1 MNPVQACCLPL
12 LFSFATTLSAQEQ
25 RRLEFRLT
33 GAENDTVYLANYYGN
48 RLFYTDTAMANA
60 KGEVVFAREKGYKA
74 GVYAVVVDGSKYVE
88 FIVNEPTVRLETKTS
103 DLMGAMVVQKSDENT
118 LFFDYIRFLNARKKE
133 GDSLRTVMDRIT
145 DPIAKG
151 PARARLE
158 QLDGE
163 VTKYQADL
171 VTAHPQSLVTIIV
184 RMSMPVELEKPR
196 LANGKVDSVAAYY
209 QYRAHFWDH
218 VDLSDERILNMPVF
232 QNKFEEYIG
241 TVVPQIPD
249 TINAL
254 ADDLV
259 GKLGPSKELF
269 RFVVHGITYKYE
281 TSDIMGMDA
290 VFVHMAQTY
299 YCPKAGAE
307 SKAFWMSAE
316 KLDKLCERA
325 RKNAPIIIGARAQ
338 EIILTDTTETNWIS
352 SHKLPNDYLLVVFW
366 DPHCGHCKKEL
377 PAIYSAYRD
386 TLRPMGIEVMAVA
399 KATDSTLFKDWKA
412 FIRENH
418 LDWVNVGLTP
428 AVYAEAKADPLKY
441 IPKLTTLQSLNYAD
455 TWDVYA
461 TPKFFLLG
469 PDRKIVGKQLNP
481 KQVADLVER
490 LRERSAA
497 PKP

>member
-1 MNPVQACCLPL
+1 MNPVYTCGISALLAC
-12 LFSFATTLSAQEQ
+12 ATTLSAQDQ

-48 RLFYTDTAMANA
+48 RLFYTDTAMATS
-60 KGEVVFAREKGYKA
+60 KGEVVFSREKGYKA
-74 GVYAVVVDGSKYVE
+74 GVYALVVDGPKYFE
-88 FIVNEPTVRLETKTS
+88 FIVNEPAIRLETKTT
-103 DLMGAMVVQKSDENT
+103 DLMGAMAVKKSEENT

-133 GDSLRTVMDRIT
+133 GDSLRSVMDHT
-145 DPIAKG
+145 PDPIAKG
-151 PARARLE
+151 PAKARLD

-163 VTKYQADL
+163 VKKYQADL
-171 VTAHPQSLVTIIV
+171 ITAHPQSLVTIIV
-184 RMSMPVELEKPR
+184 RMSMPVDLEKPR

-209 QYRAHFWDH
+209 QYRAHFWDR
-218 VDLSDERILNMPVF
+218 VDLTDERILNMPVF

-254 ADDLV
+254 ADDLIAR
-259 GKLGPSKELF
+259 LGPSKELF

-299 YCPKAGAE
+299 YCPKPGGE
-307 SKAFWMSAE
+307 SKAFWMSQE

-325 RKNAPIIIGARAQ
+325 RKNAPIIIGAQAQ

-352 SHKLPNDYLLVVFW
+352 SHKLPNDYVLVVFW

-377 PAIYSAYRD
+377 PSIYAAYRD

-418 LDWVNVGLTP
+418 LDWVNVGPYPYCRCRGQRRPPEVHPETYHATKPQLRGYLGCVRHTEVLP
-428 AVYAEAKADPLKY
+428 AGPGSEDRRQTTQSEA
-441 IPKLTTLQSLNYAD
+441 
-455 TWDVYA
+455 
-461 TPKFFLLG
+461 G
-469 PDRKIVGKQLNP
+469 G
-481 KQVADLVER
+481 
-490 LRERSAA
+490 RSCEASA
-497 PKP
+497 

>member
-1 MNPVQACCLPL
+1 MNPLRNFFFPFIFVCA
-12 LFSFATTLSAQEQ
+12 STLSAQDQ
-25 RRLEFRLT
+25 RRLEFRIA
-33 GAENDTVYLANYYGN
+33 GAESDTVYLANYYGN
-48 RLFYTDTAMANA
+48 RLFYTDTAMASA

-74 GVYAVVVDGSKYVE
+74 GVYAVVVDGPKYFE
-88 FIVNEPTVRLETKTS
+88 FLVNEPVVRLETRTT
-103 DLMGAMVVQKSDENT
+103 DLMGDMVVKKSEENT
-118 LFFDYIRFLNARKKE
+118 VFFDYIRFLNTRKKE
-133 GDSLRTVMDRIT
+133 GDSLRYFLDHTQ

-151 PARARLE
+151 PAKARLE
-158 QLDGE
+158 ALDGE
-163 VTKYQADL
+163 VKKYQADL
-171 VTAHPQSLVTIIV
+171 VKTHPQTLVSIIV
-184 RMSMPVELEKPR
+184 RMSMPVDLEKPR
-196 LANGKVDSVAAYY
+196 LPSGKVDSVAAYY

-218 VDLSDERILNMPVF
+218 VDLKDERILNMPVF

-254 ADDLV
+254 ADDLI
-259 GKLGPSKELF
+259 GRLGPSKELF

-299 YCPKAGAE
+299 YCPKGGGE
-307 SKAFWMSAE
+307 SRAFWMSEE

-325 RKNAPIIIGARAQ
+325 RKNAPIIIGAKAQ
-338 EIILTDTTETNWIS
+338 EIILTDTTESNWIS
-352 SHKLPNDYLLVVFW
+352 SHKIANDYLLVVFW

-377 PAIYSAYRD
+377 PVIYTAYRD

-399 KATDSTLFKDWKA
+399 KATDSTLFKDWKT

-428 AVYAEAKADPLKY
+428 AVYAGAKADPLKY
-441 IPKLTTLQSLNYAD
+441 IPKYTTLQSLNYAD

-481 KQVADLVER
+481 KQVADLVKR
-490 LRERSAA
+490 LRERNSG